1 MAYTFSSFD
10 LNSTNSV
17 TDWRRSLEEIYRGH
31 TMHTYKRGQI
41 IPMYPHTILRT
52 KLARDRAVR
61 AKFVEI
67 RVRFNQ
73 GKV

>member
-1 MAYTFSSFD
+1 MEQA
-10 LNSTNSV
+10 
-17 TDWRRSLEEIYRGH
+17 
-31 TMHTYKRGQI
+31 I
-41 IPMYPHTILRT
+41 ITRNHKAIAHHRPNAMPSNFFIITILRT

>member
-1 MAYTFSSFD
+1 MVALEAERWISAQ
-10 LNSTNSV
+10 
-17 TDWRRSLEEIYRGH
+17 TD
-31 TMHTYKRGQI
+31 
-41 IPMYPHTILRT
+41 TILRT

>member
-1 MAYTFSSFD
+1 M
-10 LNSTNSV
+10 
-17 TDWRRSLEEIYRGH
+17 
-31 TMHTYKRGQI
+31 GQI
-41 IPMYPHTILRT
+41 LTSAEAKQHRRFEIISDAYAISILRT

>member
-1 MAYTFSSFD
+1 MAVYFAKQLIKLLETSYTTGTTTE
-10 LNSTNSV
+10 L
-17 TDWRRSLEEIYRGH
+17 
-31 TMHTYKRGQI
+31 
-41 IPMYPHTILRT
+41 PILRT

>member
-1 MAYTFSSFD
+1 MKGVRNLMRCFFLALIVLLFSF
-10 LNSTNSV
+10 V
-17 TDWRRSLEEIYRGH
+17 PI
-31 TMHTYKRGQI
+31 
-41 IPMYPHTILRT
+41 TILRT